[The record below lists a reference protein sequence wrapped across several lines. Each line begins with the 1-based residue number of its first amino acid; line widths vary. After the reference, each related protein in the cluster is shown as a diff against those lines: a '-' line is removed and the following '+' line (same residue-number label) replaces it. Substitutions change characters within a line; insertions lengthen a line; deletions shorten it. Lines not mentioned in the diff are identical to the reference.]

1 MKTGI
6 DYIYEERVRQ
16 INKEGWT
23 AEHDDEHIM
32 GELAQAAACYAHPN
46 VFKRLDRV
54 GWPDG
59 WSLDWYKPCPDNR
72 IKELAKAGALIS
84 AEIDRLLREKRENNG

>member
-23 AEHDDEHIM
+23 AEHDDEYID
-32 GELAQAAACYAHPN
+32 GELAQAAACYAHPDKIN
-46 VFKRLDRV
+46 RLV
-54 GWPDG
+54 HAGWPNNWDIK
-59 WSLDWYKPCPDNR
+59 WWKPCPDNR

-84 AEIDRLLREKRENNG
+84 AEIDRLLREKESNK